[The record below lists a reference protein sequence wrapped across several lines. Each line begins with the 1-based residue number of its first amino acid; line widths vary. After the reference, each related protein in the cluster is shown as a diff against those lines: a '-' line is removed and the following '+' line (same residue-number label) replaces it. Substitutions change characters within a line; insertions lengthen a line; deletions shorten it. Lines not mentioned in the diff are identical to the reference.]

1 MNQVMAAINS
11 RRSVR
16 SYTKEPLSREQV
28 MHLLES
34 GTRAPNGCNMQPWRF
49 VVITDQDVL
58 ERYNAI
64 AKRLFG
70 KHLEKQIMSDPP
82 GVENLRH
89 LKAMMDDPATDI
101 FQGAP
106 CLVLIFCAP
115 CAMTPAQDSA
125 LCAENMMLAAHSMGL
140 GSLWVGFA
148 SPLGGDPE
156 VRKELGVPDD
166 HTLQAQ
172 LIFGHPAKDTGPTP
186 RKEPVVLKWI

>member
-106 CLVLIFCAP
+106 C
-115 CAMTPAQDSA
+115 
-125 LCAENMMLAAHSMGL
+125 
-140 GSLWVGFA
+140 
-148 SPLGGDPE
+148 
-156 VRKELGVPDD
+156 
-166 HTLQAQ
+166 
-172 LIFGHPAKDTGPTP
+172 
-186 RKEPVVLKWI
+186 